1 MADAWLKMAQQWR
14 LLADQIERSE
24 HLNQA
29 INTIRRWDTPK
40 MDFVGEQI
48 EYRYECPVCEAKMM
62 DFKHTIISKACG
74 WSGRWPGLR
83 RILSDTIQPIGLRG
97 STFPNFKSV

>member
-29 INTIRRWDTPK
+29 FSGLLHETQTR
-40 MDFVGEQI
+40 Q
-48 EYRYECPVCEAKMM
+48 
-62 DFKHTIISKACG
+62 KAN
-74 WSGRWPGLR
+74 RML
-83 RILSDTIQPIGLRG
+83 
-97 STFPNFKSV
+97 

>member
-29 INTIRRWDTPK
+29 LS
-40 MDFVGEQI
+40 G
-48 EYRYECPVCEAKMM
+48 
-62 DFKHTIISKACG
+62 II
-74 WSGRWPGLR
+74 
-83 RILSDTIQPIGLRG
+83 QQQ
-97 STFPNFKSV
+97 